1 MYKKYIYFMYIPILF
16 YISYYKIK
24 FLYIYIYTINSIL
37 LVEKK
42 NKRKDHHK
50 TLRLYHKPLNKYL
63 IKIFVI

>member
-1 MYKKYIYFMYIPILF
+1 MYIPILF

-42 NKRKDHHK
+42 TKEKIIIK
-50 TLRLYHKPLNKYL
+50 LYDYIINH
-63 IKIFVI
+63 